1 MGWVECV
8 PNFSEGRDLAAIDA
22 IADAVRA
29 VPQSHLVDVHSDAS
43 HHRSVFTI
51 VGEQRS
57 VLEAVF
63 GAARVAVAKID
74 LTQHTGEHPRIGAAD
89 VVPFVPLGGTTM
101 SDCVALA
108 SELGGRL
115 ADQLGVPVFLYGHAA
130 TREGRRAPPAFRRG
144 GFEQLVSTIGTT
156 PATTPDYGRPVV
168 HTTAGATAVGARTLL
183 VAFNVFLDTDDAGV
197 ARDISGSIRTSA
209 GGLPGVRAKGFLV
222 DGSAQ
227 VSMNLVDPVTTTPLV
242 VFETVQ
248 RAAQRLGVAVS
259 HSEFVGLVPEAALD
273 GVDEETLKL
282 RGSLAEHLLAPKVLA
297 VGGRV

>member
-8 PNFSEGRDLAAIDA
+8 PNFSEGRDRAAIDA
-22 IADAVRA
+22 IADELRA
-29 VPQSHLVDVHSDAS
+29 VPQSHLLDTHSDAS

-63 GAARVAVAKID
+63 QAAKVAVARID
-74 LTQHTGEHPRIGAAD
+74 LTQHTGEHPRIGAID
-89 VVPFVPLGGTTM
+89 VVPFVPLGDTTM
-101 SDCVALA
+101 RDCVALA

-130 TREGRRAPPAFRRG
+130 TREGRRVPQAFRQG

-156 PATTPDYGRPVV
+156 PATTPNYGRPAV
-168 HTTAGATAVGARTLL
+168 HTTAGATAVGARTFL
-183 VAFNVFLDTDDAGV
+183 VAFNVFLDTDDVGV
-197 ARDISGSIRTSA
+197 ARGIAGSIRTSA
-209 GGLPGVRAKGFLV
+209 GGLPDVQAKGFLV

-227 VSMNLVDPVTTTPLV
+227 VSMNLLDPVTTTPLV

-248 RAAQRLGVAVS
+248 RAAQRLGIAVS
-259 HSEFVGLVPEAALD
+259 HSEVVGLVPEAAVV
-273 GVDEETLKL
+273 GVEETALKL
-282 RGSLAEHLLAPKVLA
+282 RGSLKENLLEPKMRA
-297 VGGRV
+297 VGGRC

>member
-8 PNFSEGRDLAAIDA
+8 PNFSEGRDMAVIEA
-22 IADAVRA
+22 IADAFRA
-29 VPQSHLVDVHSDAS
+29 VPPSHLLDVHTDAA

-63 GAARVAVAKID
+63 RAAKVAVAKID
-74 LTQHTGEHPRIGAAD
+74 LTQHTGEHPRIGATD
-89 VVPFVPLGGTTM
+89 VVPFVPLGDTTM

-108 SELGGRL
+108 SELGDRL

-130 TREGRRAPPAFRRG
+130 TRDGRHVPNAFRRG
-144 GFEQLVSTIGTT
+144 GFEQLVSMIGTT
-156 PATTPDYGRPVV
+156 PATTPDYGRPAV
-168 HTTAGATAVGARTLL
+168 HTTAGATAVGARTFL

-209 GGLPGVRAKGFLV
+209 GGLPDVQAKGFV
-222 DGSAQ
+222 VQGSAQ
-227 VSMNLVDPVTTTPLV
+227 VSMNLLDPVRTTPLV

-248 RAAQRLGVAVS
+248 RAAQRLGIAVS
-259 HSEFVGLVPEAALD
+259 HSEFVGLVPEAAVD
-273 GVDEETLKL
+273 GVDEETLML
-282 RGSLAEHLLAPKVLA
+282 RGSLADHLLEPKVAA

>member
-8 PNFSEGRDLAAIDA
+8 PNFSEGRDMAAIDA
-22 IADAVRA
+22 IADAFRA
-29 VPQSHLVDVHSDAS
+29 VPQSHLLDIHSDAS

-63 GAARVAVAKID
+63 RAAKVAVAKIN
-74 LTQHTGEHPRIGAAD
+74 LKQHTGEHPRIGATD
-89 VVPFVPLGGTTM
+89 VVPFVPLGNTTM

-130 TREGRRAPPAFRRG
+130 TREKRRVPHAVRQG

-156 PATTPDYGRPVV
+156 PATTPDYGRAAV
-168 HTTAGATAVGARTLL
+168 HTTAGATAVGARTFL
-183 VAFNVFLDTDDAGV
+183 VAFNVFLDTDDVGV
-197 ARDISGSIRTSA
+197 ARDIAGSIRTSA
-209 GGLPGVRAKGFLV
+209 GGLPDVQARGFLV
-222 DGSAQ
+222 EGSAQ
-227 VSMNLVDPVTTTPLV
+227 VSMNLLDPVSTTPLV

-248 RAAQRLGVAVS
+248 RAAQRLDIAVS
-259 HSEFVGLVPEAALD
+259 HSEFVGLVPEAAVA
-273 GVDEETLKL
+273 GVDRRALQL
-282 RGSLAEHLLAPKVLA
+282 RTRLTDHLLEPKVWA
-297 VGGRV
+297 VGGRC